1 MGGARVEDFCAPRHS
16 YVVDENHRVVYLDGV
31 SKKLFPQAS
40 LGCLCYDALRGG
52 THPCPDCPLTKR
64 ALEHDALNQNLVYN
78 HNLRQW
84 IALCSLAI
92 EWPNCGTC
100 TLISAKGLDENDKDL
115 FHIFSQQASYD
126 ELFEIN
132 ISEKTYKA
140 LYRAKAK
147 YLTPPL
153 SGSLENR
160 LLELS
165 NAIIHPDDRQQF
177 LDFWNI
183 DNIESLLA
191 QTGMRKHEFRVKL
204 NKGGY
209 GWTSQTTIP
218 VQRGERDTTALM
230 CFVVDIDEQRQEE
243 ERVRNNE
250 ATSSRQLVAERDVL
264 TGLYTTFAFLDRT
277 EKHLVDNAHEPFDLL
292 YIDIDH
298 FKIFNEWHG
307 RDAGDQL
314 IKALSNH
321 LSNFC
326 AEHQGIAGYL
336 GGDDFVVLVPRK
348 AVTPTSLME
357 IVQLSTA
364 DFEDSIGFLPVVG
377 ICEIDDCH
385 TAPWTLCDHALTA
398 LNSIKGSYSTRT
410 AYYDNTMT
418 ERLEQEPKILL
429 EVQRALKNKEFILY
443 WQPKCNALNGK
454 IIGLEALVRW
464 EHPEHG
470 LVMPGEFIPLLE
482 KSGFIASLDLYVWE
496 EVCRTLQAWTAEGHH
511 AIPVSVNIS
520 RADIFSIDVLESLNK
535 LIEKYQIDRT
545 LLELEITESAYVE
558 DENISAVATQLQEAG
573 FTILMDDFGSGYS
586 SLNMLKDLNVDVLKI
601 DMKFLEPSKKKTTR
615 GENILRSVISMA
627 QLMELDIIAE
637 GVETR
642 EQVDF
647 LIELGC
653 PYIQGYFFYRPLSTE
668 ALETIL
674 SQTENVDF
682 SGMQQNAIQRI
693 SLTNLI
699 KDGLGNKMLLDNLV
713 GGVAVYEVYE
723 NRFEILQ
730 ANERYY
736 QVTKS
741 TPDALAQ
748 QRDLVYTMTL
758 SADRKLIIS
767 LFDSAER
774 HVNTGAEGTFRR
786 HCPTGGIMWIY
797 FRVFFLREQ
806 DGRKLFCASLIDIT
820 KQKELSAD
828 TDTEAALS

>member
-298 FKIFNEWHG
+298 
-307 RDAGDQL
+307 
-314 IKALSNH
+314 
-321 LSNFC
+321 
-326 AEHQGIAGYL
+326 
-336 GGDDFVVLVPRK
+336 
-348 AVTPTSLME
+348 
-357 IVQLSTA
+357 
-364 DFEDSIGFLPVVG
+364 
-377 ICEIDDCH
+377 
-385 TAPWTLCDHALTA
+385 
-398 LNSIKGSYSTRT
+398 
-410 AYYDNTMT
+410 
-418 ERLEQEPKILL
+418 
-429 EVQRALKNKEFILY
+429 
-443 WQPKCNALNGK
+443 
-454 IIGLEALVRW
+454 
-464 EHPEHG
+464 
-470 LVMPGEFIPLLE
+470 
-482 KSGFIASLDLYVWE
+482 
-496 EVCRTLQAWTAEGHH
+496 
-511 AIPVSVNIS
+511 
-520 RADIFSIDVLESLNK
+520 
-535 LIEKYQIDRT
+535 
-545 LLELEITESAYVE
+545 
-558 DENISAVATQLQEAG
+558 
-573 FTILMDDFGSGYS
+573 
-586 SLNMLKDLNVDVLKI
+586 
-601 DMKFLEPSKKKTTR
+601 
-615 GENILRSVISMA
+615 
-627 QLMELDIIAE
+627 
-637 GVETR
+637 
-642 EQVDF
+642 
-647 LIELGC
+647 
-653 PYIQGYFFYRPLSTE
+653 
-668 ALETIL
+668 
-674 SQTENVDF
+674 
-682 SGMQQNAIQRI
+682 
-693 SLTNLI
+693 
-699 KDGLGNKMLLDNLV
+699 
-713 GGVAVYEVYE
+713 
-723 NRFEILQ
+723 
-730 ANERYY
+730 
-736 QVTKS
+736 
-741 TPDALAQ
+741 
-748 QRDLVYTMTL
+748 
-758 SADRKLIIS
+758 
-767 LFDSAER
+767 
-774 HVNTGAEGTFRR
+774 
-786 HCPTGGIMWIY
+786 
-797 FRVFFLREQ
+797 
-806 DGRKLFCASLIDIT
+806 
-820 KQKELSAD
+820 
-828 TDTEAALS
+828 